1 MVFNAGAAQIRG
13 WQVDIP
19 HNGLQVAVIDYEMGN
34 LFSVKR
40 ACEQAGLYAVIT
52 ADKSIIM
59 NSDGVILPG
68 VGAFGDAMESLEKKD
83 IISPIKDF
91 VKEDKP
97 LMAICLGMQL
107 LMSESEEFGHH
118 KGLNI
123 IEGSVVR
130 FPVKNKESE
139 EIKVP
144 HVGWNKICQPSS
156 EDRTYWNESPL
167 KNIMSGEFMYFV
179 HSYYAV
185 PSDKRAVLSTTTYE
199 GTQFCSGI
207 RRRNV
212 FACQYHPEKSAAE
225 GIKIYKDWASIIRSK
240 QGHVS

>member
-1 MVFNAGAAQIRG
+1 M
-13 WQVDIP
+13 DTP
-19 HNGLQVAVIDYEMGN
+19 HNRLQVAVIDYGMGN
-34 LFSVKR
+34 LFSVER
-40 ACEQAGLYAVIT
+40 ACEHAGLNAVIT

-59 NSDGVILPG
+59 NSDGIILPG
-68 VGAFGDAMESLEKKD
+68 VGAFGDAMDSLEKKD
-83 IISPIKDF
+83 LILPLKDF
-91 VKEDKP
+91 VKEGKP

-118 KGLNI
+118 KGLSI

-130 FPVKNKESE
+130 FPAKNREGGK
-139 EIKVP
+139 IKVP
-144 HVGWNKICQPSS
+144 HVGWNRIFQPSS

-207 RRRNV
+207 HRRNV

-225 GIKIYKDWASIIRSK
+225 GIKIYENWALAIKSR
-240 QGHVS
+240 QGHVA

>member
-1 MVFNAGAAQIRG
+1 M
-13 WQVDIP
+13 DTP
-19 HNGLQVAVIDYEMGN
+19 HNRLQVAVIDYGMGN
-34 LFSVKR
+34 LFSVER
-40 ACEQAGLYAVIT
+40 ACEHAGLNAVIT

-59 NSDGVILPG
+59 NSEGVILPG
-68 VGAFGDAMESLEKKD
+68 VGAFGDAMDSLKRKD
-83 IISPIKDF
+83 LISPIKDV
-91 VKEDKP
+91 VKEGKP

-130 FPVKNKESE
+130 FPEKNREGEK
-139 EIKVP
+139 IKVP
-144 HVGWNKICQPSS
+144 QVGWNRIFQPSS
-156 EDRTYWNESPL
+156 GDRTYWNKSPL

-179 HSYYAV
+179 HSYYTI
-185 PSDKRAVLSTTTYE
+185 PLDKGAILSTTTYE

-207 RRRNV
+207 LWQNV

-225 GIKIYKDWASIIRSK
+225 GIKIYKNWASATKNK
-240 QGHVS
+240 QGQGLWKKN

>member
-1 MVFNAGAAQIRG
+1 MDTPDNR
-13 WQVDIP
+13 
-19 HNGLQVAVIDYEMGN
+19 LQVAVIDYGMGN

-83 IISPIKDF
+83 IISPLKDF
-91 VKEDKP
+91 VKGGKP

-123 IEGSVVR
+123 IEGSVVG
-130 FPVKNKESE
+130 FPVKNKEGGK
-139 EIKVP
+139 IKVP
-144 HVGWNKICQPSS
+144 HVGWNKILQPSS
-156 EDRTYWNESPL
+156 EDLTYWNASPL
-167 KNIMSGEFMYFV
+167 KNIMNGEFMYFV
-179 HSYYAV
+179 HSYYVV
-185 PSDKRAVLSTTTYE
+185 PLDKKSVLSTTTYE
-199 GTQFCSGI
+199 ETQFCSSI
-207 RRRNV
+207 CRHNV
-212 FACQYHPEKSAAE
+212 FACQYHPEKSAAN
-225 GIKIYKDWASIIRSK
+225 GIKIYKDWALAIKSK
-240 QGHVS
+240 EGH

>member
-1 MVFNAGAAQIRG
+1 MGT
-13 WQVDIP
+13 P
-19 HNGLQVAVIDYEMGN
+19 HNRLQVAIIDYGMGN
-34 LFSVKR
+34 LFSVER
-40 ACEQAGLYAVIT
+40 ACEHAGMNAVIT
-52 ADKSIIM
+52 DDKSTIM
-59 NSDGVILPG
+59 SSDGIILPG
-68 VGAFGDAMESLEKKD
+68 VGAFGDAMDSLGKKD
-83 IISPIKDF
+83 LMLPLKDF
-91 VKEDKP
+91 VKEGKH

-107 LMSESEEFGHH
+107 LMSESEEFGHQE
-118 KGLNI
+118 GLNI

-130 FPVKNKESE
+130 FPAENMEGGK
-139 EIKVP
+139 IKVP
-144 HVGWNKICQPSS
+144 HVGWNRIFQPSS
-156 EDRTYWNESPL
+156 KDRTYWNESPL

-225 GIKIYKDWASIIRSK
+225 GIKIYKNWASAIKSK
-240 QGHVS
+240 QGYGL

>member
-1 MVFNAGAAQIRG
+1 MN
-13 WQVDIP
+13 IP
-19 HNGLQVAVIDYEMGN
+19 HNGLQIAIIDYEMGN

-40 ACEQAGLYAVIT
+40 ACEQAGLDVLIT
-52 ADKSIIM
+52 ADASVIM
-59 NSDGVILPG
+59 SSDAAILPG
-68 VGAFGDAMESLEKKD
+68 VGAFGDAMDNLRRLD
-83 IISPIKDF
+83 LVVPIKEF
-91 VKEDKP
+91 VKTGKP
-97 LMAICLGMQL
+97 FMGICLGMQL
-107 LMSESEEFGHH
+107 LMSDSEEFGYH

-130 FPVKNKESE
+130 FPAENREGGK
-139 EIKVP
+139 IKVP
-144 HVGWNKICQPSS
+144 HVGWNKIFQPSS
-156 EDRTYWNESPL
+156 EDLTYWNESPL

-207 RRRNV
+207 FLRNV

-225 GIKIYKDWASIIRSK
+225 GIKIYKNWASAIKSK
-240 QGHVS
+240 QGYGA

>member
-1 MVFNAGAAQIRG
+1 M
-13 WQVDIP
+13 DIP

-40 ACEQAGLYAVIT
+40 ACEQAGLNAVIT

-83 IISPIKDF
+83 IISPLKDF
-91 VKEDKP
+91 VKRGKP

-130 FPVKNKESE
+130 FPVKNKEGGK
-139 EIKVP
+139 IKVP
-144 HVGWNKICQPSS
+144 HVGWNKIFQPSS
-156 EDRTYWNESPL
+156 EDRTCWNESPL
-167 KNIMSGEFMYFV
+167 KNIMNGEFMYFV
-179 HSYYAV
+179 HSYYV
-185 PSDKRAVLSTTTYE
+185 VSSDKEAILSTTTYE
-199 GTQFCSGI
+199 GTQFCSSI
-207 RRRNV
+207 IRRNV
-212 FACQYHPEKSAAE
+212 VACQYHPEKSAAE

-240 QGHVS
+240 QGHGS